1 MSSIW
6 VFQEGWGILPRAVFR
21 SREEGDRWVVE
32 NDLRGVLTEYPLGT
46 GVYDWLLE
54 SGSLNIKRDEQKM
67 PGYIARFSSAYQDH
81 YHYDDPED

>member
-1 MSSIW
+1 
-6 VFQEGWGILPRAVFR
+6 
-21 SREEGDRWVVE
+21 VVE

-54 SGSLNIKRDEQKM
+54 SGRLNIKRDEQKM
-67 PGYIARFSSAYQDH
+67 PGYIARFSSAHQDH